1 MKRMAK
7 ELSRFTNKV
16 WLKDGNG
23 KPFKRFLHHD
33 EWFEDLIPYY
43 REVVEAMYEGEEIQ
57 LEIAN
62 RFQLYQATY
71 DGEWMEIANQ

>member
-1 MKRMAK
+1 MAK
-7 ELSRFTNKV
+7 ELSRFINKV
-16 WLKDGNG
+16 WLKDNQG

-71 DGEWMEIANQ
+71 DGGWVEHTNP